1 MKEFLKVY
9 KTNFLS
15 PIFSFSW
22 LRLRPVVPS
31 PGSRFWMH
39 FFQDPLSALLSD
51 GTRTQKCIHKRNI
64 ASHFTIQKS
73 FSAQAI
79 FLHILYSI
87 CGVKWVIKFS
97 NLSFWEPAK
106 NKLSTQSNP
115 ALPESDSRWRDM
127 AGNDPEYP
135 ANGVSCENK
144 SGLQVQAE
152 MQLNDKTGVGFQFWN

>member
-39 FFQDPLSALLSD
+39 FFQDPLSTLLSD

-64 ASHFTIQKS
+64 ASHFTIQKI

-97 NLSFWEPAK
+97 NLSFWELAK
-106 NKLSTQSNP
+106 NKLSTLTVTQPWPIMGQGGKKLREMTPNTPTTQILATS
-115 ALPESDSRWRDM
+115 ECTQI
-127 AGNDPEYP
+127 
-135 ANGVSCENK
+135 VS
-144 SGLQVQAE
+144 
-152 MQLNDKTGVGFQFWN
+152 

>member
-1 MKEFLKVY
+1 M
-9 KTNFLS
+9 
-15 PIFSFSW
+15 
-22 LRLRPVVPS
+22 PS

-97 NLSFWEPAK
+97 NLSFWELAK
-106 NKLSTQSNP
+106 NKLSTLTVIQTDLDWDKVERNCVKWPRIPPQLKFERHPSVHK
-115 ALPESDSRWRDM
+115 L
-127 AGNDPEYP
+127 YP
-135 ANGVSCENK
+135 NMWGD
-144 SGLQVQAE
+144 GILAE
-152 MQLNDKTGVGFQFWN
+152 MQCYMLLSAKFLLIKPPVQLLCL

>member
-39 FFQDPLSALLSD
+39 FFQDPLSTLLSD

-64 ASHFTIQKS
+64 ASHFTIQKI

-106 NKLSTQSNP
+106 NKLSTLTVIQP
-115 ALPESDSRWRDM
+115 DLEWDKVEIYCVKWPQI
-127 AGNDPEYP
+127 PP
-135 ANGVSCENK
+135 
-144 SGLQVQAE
+144 
-152 MQLNDKTGVGFQFWN
+152 QLKFERHPSVHKLFRNM